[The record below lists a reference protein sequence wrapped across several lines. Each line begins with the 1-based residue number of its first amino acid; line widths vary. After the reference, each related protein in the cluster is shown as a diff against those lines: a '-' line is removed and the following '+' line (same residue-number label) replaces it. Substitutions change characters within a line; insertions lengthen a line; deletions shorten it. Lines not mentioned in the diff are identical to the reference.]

1 MPHIRSKLTVK
12 SIKSLPTGTYGDGGG
27 LSLRKTSDRTGQWL
41 YRFRLHGRQRQM
53 GLGSFSKVSLSQ
65 ARKLRD
71 EMQSLVMN
79 GKDPVLERKHARK
92 AASAGLVTL
101 TSVAE
106 DAFRS
111 RQAELKEDGKAGRW
125 FSPLRRYVLPVL
137 GDRPIVEIDQM
148 DVRDALAPIWHDK
161 ADTAKKALNRLNI
174 VIQHAAAL
182 GLDVNVQATQKARA
196 LLGKQRHRPQNIPA
210 MPWQDV
216 PAFYA
221 SLDQCT
227 PVQLALRLLILN
239 PGPRSKPIRF
249 LRLNDIDGDV
259 WIVPGELMKGIKG
272 KIDDWR
278 TPLSPE
284 STRVIELASRFERN
298 GNLFPNVSGRGVISD
313 ASMSRLMERR
323 GLAFRPHGFRSS
335 FRTWAA
341 ENDKRQ
347 DIAELCLAHKIHGAI
362 EASYLRTDFLDARRN
377 LMNAWA
383 QFITSSD

>member
-1 MPHIRSKLTVK
+1 
-12 SIKSLPTGTYGDGGG
+12 
-27 LSLRKTSDRTGQWL
+27 
-41 YRFRLHGRQRQM
+41 
-53 GLGSFSKVSLSQ
+53 
-65 ARKLRD
+65 
-71 EMQSLVMN
+71 MQSLVMI

-125 FSPLRRYVLPVL
+125 FSPLRLYILPIL
-137 GDRPIVEIDQM
+137 GDQPIVEIDQI

-182 GLDVNVQATQKARA
+182 GLDVDVQATQKARA

-259 WIVPGELMKGIKG
+259 WTVPGELMKGIKG

-323 GLAFRPHGFRSS
+323 ELTFRPHGFRSS